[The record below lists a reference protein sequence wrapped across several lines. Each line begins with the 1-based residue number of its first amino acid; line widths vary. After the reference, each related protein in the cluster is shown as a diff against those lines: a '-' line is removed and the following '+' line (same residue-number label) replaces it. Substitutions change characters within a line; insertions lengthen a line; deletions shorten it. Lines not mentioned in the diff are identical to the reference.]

1 MLGLE
6 QSQGEPNMDQT
17 DRLLGRR
24 EVERVTSLSKNAL
37 YRMLRD
43 GAFPR
48 QVRLGGRRVAWVE
61 CEVRD
66 WMAARIAERDRAQ
79 T

>member
-1 MLGLE
+1 
-6 QSQGEPNMDQT
+6 MDQT

-24 EVERVTSLSKNAL
+24 EVERVTSLSKAEL
-37 YRMLRD
+37 YRRVRD

-61 CEVRD
+61 CEVLR
-66 WMAARIAERDRAQ
+66 WLAERVAERDRAQ
-79 T
+79 I